1 MRFNMVGAMTI
12 AKIGL
17 AAIVLAAMTMPGFA
31 GDLNEVF
38 AKCASKY
45 GRSTKDATVTL
56 ECTAAAGKVSDCKVI
71 EAPSPTDGF
80 DKAAL
85 CVADSLPI
93 GNKTG
98 TIKFP
103 IKFTGSHY

>member
-1 MRFNMVGAMTI
+1 MIFHSKFGFVALAFAT
-12 AKIGL
+12 L
-17 AAIVLAAMTMPGFA
+17 AAVPATA

-38 AKCASKY
+38 KKCVTQY
-45 GRSTKDATVTL
+45 GRSVKDATVTL
-56 ECTAAAGKVSDCKVI
+56 ECMASDGKVSGCKVVD
-71 EAPSPTDGF
+71 APVPADGF

-98 TIKFP
+98 EIKFP
-103 IKFTGSHY
+103 IKFTGNHY

>member
-1 MRFNMVGAMTI
+1 MVGAMRI
-12 AKIGL
+12 SKIGL
-17 AAIVLAAMTMPGFA
+17 AAIVLAAVTMPSFA

-38 AKCASKY
+38 TKCASKY
-45 GRSTKDATVTL
+45 GKSVKDATVTL

-71 EAPSPTDGF
+71 DAPVPAEGF

-103 IKFTGSHY
+103 IKFTGNHY